1 MRRCGAAG
9 RSLWTG
15 VAACAAALLLAQTN
29 ATTIDSGVEAWLEN
43 YLEDGETRLF
53 ANDIKTLWV
62 SSIGSSLS
70 SNWKALPTVCDG
82 LPSIQT
88 KSSSITPNGG
98 CPDVYTNASV
108 SCTCLYGYNDS
119 TVWEFRVRE
128 STGMTSF
135 PLTQNSTDT
144 LEFSS
149 MVTMVAPSDL
159 ITLYVS
165 IVFLCAVFMWLY
177 INVVNMWILG
187 ESLVKET
194 RL

>member
-1 MRRCGAAG
+1 MRRRCGATG

-15 VAACAAALLLAQTN
+15 VAACAAAILVAHAN
-29 ATTIDSGVEAWLEN
+29 AATIDSEVEAWLEN

-70 SNWKALPTVCDG
+70 ANWKSLPTVCDG

-88 KSSSITPNGG
+88 KSSTITPNGG

-119 TVWEFRVRE
+119 TVWEFRVRQ
-128 STGMTSF
+128 STGITSF
-135 PLTQNSTDT
+135 PLTQKSTDT

-165 IVFLCAVFMWLY
+165 IMLSCGLRMALY
-177 INVVNMWILG
+177 
-187 ESLVKET
+187 
-194 RL
+194 